1 MIACSRWQHI
11 IINSEN
17 RVAVLDCRLAFSEGS
32 IVMLPFAVRNG
43 PTLCFVANLELAY
56 LKNLPRSP
64 EFKIDSSNLRV
75 ASSLARRHL
84 EPIALYY
91 VNNDSLRKAL

>member
-1 MIACSRWQHI
+1 MV
-11 IINSEN
+11 EN
-17 RVAVLDCRLAFSEGS
+17 ESKYFDSRLAFSEGS
-32 IVMLPFAVRNG
+32 IVILPFAVRNG

-56 LKNLPRSP
+56 LKNLSRLP

-84 EPIALYY
+84 ELITL
-91 VNNDSLRKAL
+91 